1 MKTGIK
7 NHSMLS
13 GGGSLV
19 PVAPAVF
26 GNKNPATAHI
36 SRRTEASLPG
46 RPLLREV
53 INRNSTDLH
62 RNGSNAERFGICG
75 SFISCNERTG
85 TIIPVVL
92 LSSLTC
98 CFVVVRFYDLL
109 LFWRQVTTFNSRR
122 KLRGQ
127 CDFSEKIERTKR
139 IKFPRKL
146 DKIVREKFN
155 FSSKNRCENRS
166 KPLLDRV
173 QFLGKIDAFRQVQIK
188 RCKCRYPLTVYPEYP
203 GVCNTAAEMPPT
215 NPMRRLR

>member
-1 MKTGIK
+1 MKGGIK

-19 PVAPAVF
+19 PVAPTVF
-26 GNKNPATAHI
+26 GNENPATAHI

-75 SFISCNERTG
+75 SFISCNEKTG

-109 LFWRQVTTFNSRR
+109 LFWRLGRSGEKKDTCIRSSVFLQNAC
-122 KLRGQ
+122 LDPM
-127 CDFSEKIERTKR
+127 CD
-139 IKFPRKL
+139 
-146 DKIVREKFN
+146 
-155 FSSKNRCENRS
+155 
-166 KPLLDRV
+166 
-173 QFLGKIDAFRQVQIK
+173 
-188 RCKCRYPLTVYPEYP
+188 
-203 GVCNTAAEMPPT
+203 AEMPVVHG
-215 NPMRRLR
+215 

>member
-1 MKTGIK
+1 MKNGIK
-7 NHSMLS
+7 NRSMLS

-85 TIIPVVL
+85 IIIPVVL
-92 LSSLTC
+92 LLFFNFLFCTCPILWFSSILATSDDIP
-98 CFVVVRFYDLL
+98 FYGESWEANAN
-109 LFWRQVTTFNSRR
+109 FRR
-122 KLRGQ
+122 KLSG
-127 CDFSEKIERTKR
+127 
-139 IKFPRKL
+139 RKGS
-146 DKIVREKFN
+146 N
-155 FSSKNRCENRS
+155 FGEN
-166 KPLLDRV
+166 
-173 QFLGKIDAFRQVQIK
+173 
-188 RCKCRYPLTVYPEYP
+188 
-203 GVCNTAAEMPPT
+203 
-215 NPMRRLR
+215 